1 MDPIQNETMYQ
12 VLVFSTILAPIVTA
26 LMELLKR
33 SLPRLLPYHALLS
46 LVVGA
51 VLGAAAYPFTDFE
64 LTARLW
70 AGGLAG
76 LASAGLYNSFSSR
89 KHPPDK

>member
-1 MDPIQNETMYQ
+1 MEPIQNETMYQ
-12 VLVFSTILAPIVTA
+12 VLVFATILAPIVTA

-33 SLPRLLPYHALLS
+33 SFPRAKPYHALLS

-51 VLGAAAYPFTDFE
+51 LLGAAAYPFTDFE

-70 AGGLAG
+70 AGGIAG
-76 LASAGLYNSFSSR
+76 LASAGLYNTFSSR
-89 KHPPDK
+89 KQPPDK

>member
-12 VLVFSTILAPIVTA
+12 VLVFATILAPIVSA
-26 LMELLKR
+26 VMELLKR
-33 SLPRLLPYHALLS
+33 SLPRLKPYHALLS
-46 LVVGA
+46 LFVGA
-51 VLGAAAYPFTDFE
+51 MLGAAAYPFTDFE